1 MLKIAKE
8 NHLALFDAK
17 QQCITAYTFQIVLP
31 ESKKSQGESKPELK
45 EQYSVSLYIL
55 DKFEYTWTSDIF
67 DMVGNKN

>member
-45 EQYSVSLYIL
+45 E
-55 DKFEYTWTSDIF
+55 
-67 DMVGNKN
+67 